1 MTGVAGQGKG
11 RQKRLFQNGGINYR
25 FFIAGTTP
33 AISRPPRPRWGN
45 FCLEYGIE
53 RGRGERNQ
61 TGGDDQYRKQRLGL
75 RVKAFG
81 RGGNTC
87 TDKRRMKSG
96 VRRTSSPTSILLLT
110 VGTVRKS
117 SGEGYKGKMKE
128 VTDRPE
134 IGLCSAPFL
143 SSVLCCSTQFRQI
156 WSNKEG

>member
-1 MTGVAGQGKG
+1 MAGQGKG

-25 FFIAGTTP
+25 FFIAGTMP
-33 AISRPPRPRWGN
+33 AISRPPRPRLGN

-53 RGRGERNQ
+53 GESE

-110 VGTVRKS
+110 VETGRKS
-117 SGEGYKGKMKE
+117 SGEGDKRKMKE

-134 IGLCSAPFL
+134 IGLPPPVLLDSISANL
-143 SSVLCCSTQFRQI
+143 VEQRGLKR
-156 WSNKEG
+156 